1 MPQLTSTKWLMGL
14 LIPMLFMQATI
25 YFEGAPFKS
34 PVDRLS
40 TLNDDRLALR
50 HLRFSGCMRV
60 IFSEHTGVLRRA
72 ISQHRKQKLRVPNLT
87 AARSLDGGGAAMPRV
102 SMFSSPLLLGLE
114 EFERTPDR
122 ISKM

>member
-1 MPQLTSTKWLMGL
+1 VPQLTSAKWLMGL
-14 LIPMLFMQATI
+14 LIPMLFMLATI
-25 YFEGAPFKS
+25 YFEGAPFKP
-34 PVDRLS
+34 PVDRMS

-72 ISQHRKQKLRVPNLT
+72 ISPHRKQKLRVPNLT